1 MMPRRKKRVR
11 TAHGEGKVVGL
22 LPLKG
27 IVIVQVE
34 DRRLEVPV
42 EELEPIST

>member
-1 MMPRRKKRVR
+1 MPRRKKRVQ
-11 TAHGEGKVVGL
+11 TPYGEGKVVGL

-27 IVIVQVE
+27 VVIVQVK

-42 EELEPIST
+42 EEVELIST